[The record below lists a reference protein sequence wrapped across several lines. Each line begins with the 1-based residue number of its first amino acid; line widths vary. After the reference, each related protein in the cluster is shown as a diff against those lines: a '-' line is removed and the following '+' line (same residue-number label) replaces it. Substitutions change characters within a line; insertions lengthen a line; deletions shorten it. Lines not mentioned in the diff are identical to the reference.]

1 MNRKKRL
8 CKGFLSLAFVILSL
22 QMSAQMPPK
31 WYDLSSRNM
40 YYPSTEYFVGYSV
53 DVRNPYIAL
62 DAQTKKVADAARL
75 ELMSTIRVKVESV
88 TTDNMV
94 SASMQSSQGWSED
107 IKQIFEVQTKTS
119 VNMEVPGVKIETWHN
134 ASENEVTAFAYVRR
148 SDLINHFDKQITVGL
163 IKIESALQNV
173 EQLKSFGQ
181 KTQARSKAEETVK
194 LVTDVEQAQR
204 MLVAVD
210 NTADAAKVQ
219 ASELA
224 TLKSRLVHKLAEL
237 QHGLAICL
245 TCTADC
251 FGTPYSSLLGEIK
264 GELSKLGCSFVSDPA
279 MADYVVNIQAQARE
293 YNRAEFGGYATYFA
307 YVDANISLTK
317 TATAQLIYDD
327 FLSVKGGHTHN
338 FTQAARDAYKDL
350 SKEIDKLLKQYIK

>member
-1 MNRKKRL
+1 MFKKNKIY
-8 CKGFLSLAFVILSL
+8 KGLLSLVFVLLSVSV
-22 QMSAQMPPK
+22 SAQMPPE
-31 WYDLSSRNM
+31 WYDLSTRNM
-40 YYPSTEYFVGYSV
+40 YYPSTEYFVGFSV
-53 DVRNPYIAL
+53 DFRNTSMPI
-62 DAQTKKVADAARL
+62 DVQTKKVADAARV
-75 ELMSTIRVKVESV
+75 ELISTIRVKVESV

-134 ASENEVTAFAYVRR
+134 ASENEVAAFAYVRR

-173 EQLKSFGQ
+173 EQLEAFGQ

-251 FGTPYSSLLGEIK
+251 FGTPYTALQGEIK
-264 GELSKLGCSFVSDPA
+264 GLLSKIGCNFVADPA
-279 MADYVVNIQAQARE
+279 VADYIVQVQAQARE
-293 YNRAEFGGYATYFA
+293 YNRADFGGYVSYFA
-307 YVDANISLTK
+307 YADADVSIK
-317 TATAQLIYDD
+317 KGATAQTICTE

-338 FTQAARDAYKDL
+338 FTQAARTAYKDL
-350 SKEIDKLLKQYIK
+350 AKEIDKLLKQYIK